1 MGLQEE
7 STARLAHAT
16 NQSRE
21 EGSKYRDQVTS
32 TQDDPQSDGEGQAE
46 VHGVARLDRQRRL
59 QHKDVRRKEVR

>member
-7 STARLAHAT
+7 STARLAQAT

-32 TQDDPQSDGEGQAE
+32 TQDDPRRDGEGRAQ
-46 VHGVARLDRQRRL
+46 VIGDARYDRQRRL